1 MPQTSAARRASA
13 NTQLAPNL
21 TPMLDVVL
29 QLITFFMMLVHFG
42 TRVEGQTELVRLPVA
57 PAALPTTDLSLDRLV
72 LAVDRGGRLLVGN
85 NALDAT
91 ATEQFLTAEASAR
104 RSGMETLGGPVN
116 ELPTQ
121 VVLRVDESARY
132 GMLRQLLTIAQTRGF
147 ARFSLVLIR
156 GEAP

>member
-1 MPQTSAARRASA
+1 MPRFGSNRRAAA

-72 LAVDRGGRLLVGN
+72 LAVDRGGRLLVGTS
-85 NALDAT
+85 ALDAV
-91 ATEQFLTAEASAR
+91 AAESFLDVEADAR

-121 VVLRVDESARY
+121 VVLRVDENASY
-132 GMLRQLLTIAQTRGF
+132 GMLRQILSTAQTRGF
-147 ARFSLVLIR
+147 TRFSLVLIR
-156 GEAP
+156 GETP